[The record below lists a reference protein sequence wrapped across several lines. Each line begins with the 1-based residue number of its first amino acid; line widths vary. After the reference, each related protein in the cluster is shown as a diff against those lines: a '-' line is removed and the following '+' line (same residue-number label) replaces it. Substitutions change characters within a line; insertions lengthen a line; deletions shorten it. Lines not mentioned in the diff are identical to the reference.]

1 MMSGGSSNAAIG
13 YLSMVRMGNC
23 VMAAAGALLGAL
35 ICADSS
41 DISPYLGE
49 VALSMVVVFLF
60 TAAGNSMNDYFD
72 REVDKVAHPGR
83 PLPRGLLKPKTVLA
97 FSIVLF
103 SLSIVIGGLVGLVSF
118 VIVVASVAVMVS
130 YETTLKSEGLAG
142 NLAIS
147 WLTGALFL
155 FGGAAVDNLELAWIL
170 AVLAF
175 MATLGR
181 EIMKDIQDIEADVKA
196 RTTLPMRIGRRNAA
210 FASSAAL
217 LVAVG
222 LSPVPYLLGLL
233 SELYLPVVAVADGIF
248 IYASMIHFEDPERG
262 QKVTK
267 LAMLL
272 ALCAFLAGG
281 VA

>member
-1 MMSGGSSNAAIG
+1 
-13 YLSMVRMGNC
+13 MVRVGNC

-41 DISPYLGE
+41 DISPFLEE